1 MNRHDSLHACSEGLI
16 FFMNETIRQAF
27 KGALLVDVLNIR
39 TLGFS
44 ATLAWSYLVFFSTTI
59 HYSTRNDIAHLNST
73 YAFMLLGTTIVMI
86 LFGFLSK
93 QFIGVIRRHRL
104 TQAIAPVV
112 LGLATVLL
120 AFIEADWFRQPW
132 CAIICTTSGLALG
145 VMYLGWGEVFRHMGF
160 LHSSIAIIASFI
172 LAALIYTVMLEI
184 ALVALLAAIAI
195 TALLPLV
202 AGLSLSRAI
211 YNKGQPHF
219 LSPVPLD
226 KIGFLRKAL
235 LSVSILTLVDAFMQ
249 SLFLEINPVEASE
262 SYRWVFLVATLA
274 AFLVLSL
281 SLAVN
286 RQSDFGLT
294 YRIVL
299 FTMTFFFLTLPLL
312 PAHSFLSEVLALSPF
327 CMLSMLVW
335 VLLARTANTYQLAS
349 PVVFGFG
356 WGAATAGTL
365 IGNFIGSVI
374 TSYIV
379 VDSQVIGFSILASVL
394 AVLFA
399 YLFLFGEKS
408 IVLLTREEDRG
419 GQGRRPFRE
428 RCVEVSALYSLSSKE
443 TEILIFLAKGRS
455 NPWIQ
460 EELNIA
466 PGTMNTHIMHIYK
479 KLGINNRQALI
490 DLLDGRVLESK
501 PVRKDV

>member
-1 MNRHDSLHACSEGLI
+1 MSKTLRD
-16 FFMNETIRQAF
+16 AF
-27 KGALLVDVLNIR
+27 RGALLIDVFNLR

-44 ATLAWSYLVFFSTTI
+44 TTLAWSYLVFFSTTI
-59 HYSTRNDIAHLNST
+59 HYSTRNDIVHLNST
-73 YAFMLLGTTIVMI
+73 YAFMLLGTTVVMI

-93 QFIGVIRRHRL
+93 QFISVFRHHRL
-104 TQAIAPVV
+104 TQAIAPLM

-120 AFIEADWFRQPW
+120 SFIEADWFRQPW
-132 CAIICTTSGLALG
+132 CTLICTASGLALG
-145 VMYLGWGEVFRHMGF
+145 VMYLGWGEVFRHMSF
-160 LHSSIAIIASFI
+160 MHSAIVIIASFI
-172 LAALIYTVMLEI
+172 FAALIYTVVLGI
-184 ALVALLAAIAI
+184 APATLIGAIAI
-195 TALLPLV
+195 TALLPLA
-202 AGLSLSRAI
+202 AGLSLSREI

-219 LSPVPLD
+219 LSPLSLD

-249 SLFLEINPVEASE
+249 SLFLEINPVDSSE
-262 SYRWVFLVATLA
+262 SYHWVFLVATLA

-281 SLAVN
+281 SLIIN
-286 RQSDFGLT
+286 RQSDFGLA

-299 FTMTFFFLTLPLL
+299 FTMTFLFLTLPLL
-312 PAHSFLSEVLALSPF
+312 PARSFLSSVLALSPF
-327 CMLSMLVW
+327 CMLSMLIW
-335 VLLARTANTYQLAS
+335 VLLARTANTYQLSS

-365 IGNFIGSVI
+365 IGNFIGSII

-379 VDSQVIGFSILASVL
+379 IDSQVVGFSILASVL
-394 AVLFA
+394 AILFA

-408 IVLLTREEDRG
+408 IVLLTRDEDRG
-419 GQGRRPFRE
+419 GKGRRPFRE

-443 TEILIFLAKGRS
+443 TEILILLAKGRS

-501 PVRKDV
+501 SM